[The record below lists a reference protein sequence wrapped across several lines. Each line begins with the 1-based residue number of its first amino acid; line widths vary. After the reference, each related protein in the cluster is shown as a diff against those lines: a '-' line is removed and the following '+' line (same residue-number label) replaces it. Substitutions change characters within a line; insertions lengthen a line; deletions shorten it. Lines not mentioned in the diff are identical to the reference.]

1 MATTNE
7 DKTMLTI
14 PVHEQLDED
23 INYVGWT
30 ENISLFARRAPES
43 AVITKPA
50 SGASVKRNRRRSW
63 MENGSQVLDK
73 YVAPLSMQCKFN
85 SLRSGAFGSTDPYI
99 AALFAQADFS
109 VDAAHTEAFSD
120 AALNEYLHSLDDS
133 VQAASEAL
141 DQYFSEGK
149 PASPLSSVVIPGE
162 LTRFLGEKTYAIPA
176 AIQPSL
182 QPALDSAIPASTK
195 TRTPTS
201 TKMSTRTTIKA
212 PIKNSI
218 EPMRNDGLVAGRSMS
233 TPMPMSSLPFA
244 KTSKVFPESPGGDFM
259 DDFPL
264 YEFPGQYGHSRRSPT
279 PKRHF
284 VFATA
289 YTSSRLDYM
298 HI

>member
-7 DKTMLTI
+7 DKIMLTI

-43 AVITKPA
+43 AVITKLA
-50 SGASVKRNRRRSW
+50 SGASVRRNRRRSL

-73 YVAPLSMQCKFN
+73 YAAPLSMQCKFN
-85 SLRSGAFGSTDPYI
+85 SLRSGAFGTTDPYI

-109 VDAAHTEAFSD
+109 VDATHTEAFSD
-120 AALNEYLHSLDDS
+120 AALDEYLHSLDDS

-141 DQYFSEGK
+141 EQYFSGDR
-149 PASPLSSVVIPGE
+149 PASPLSGVVIPGE
-162 LTRFLGEKTYAIPA
+162 LTPALSEKILPL
-176 AIQPSL
+176 PSVI
-182 QPALDSAIPASTK
+182 QPALQASATAS
-195 TRTPTS
+195 
-201 TKMSTRTTIKA
+201 IK
-212 PIKNSI
+212 PG
-218 EPMRNDGLVAGRSMS
+218 RNDGFVASRSINRPVP
-233 TPMPMSSLPFA
+233 TAILPFA